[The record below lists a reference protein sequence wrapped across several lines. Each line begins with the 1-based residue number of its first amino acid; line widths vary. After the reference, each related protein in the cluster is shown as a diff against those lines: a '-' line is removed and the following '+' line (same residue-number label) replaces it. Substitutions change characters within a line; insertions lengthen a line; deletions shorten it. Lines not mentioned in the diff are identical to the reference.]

1 MDGAELSCPSWTL
14 WSPDRNF
21 PPTNI
26 EWSGGGIEFP
36 YKYTYIHIPMYT
48 YRNTH
53 THNYCPCSLFN
64 GNERATLKSHRC
76 PNLNTRLQPTP
87 GQSSSP

>member
-21 PPTNI
+21 PPANI

-53 THNYCPCSLFN
+53 TITVHVPYLM
-64 GNERATLKSHRC
+64 ETKELH
-76 PNLNTRLQPTP
+76 
-87 GQSSSP
+87 